1 MLFCVWL
8 SFLSLMLFR
17 FFHAGWLIF
26 KFLSNITFSEYIS
39 LFFHSFIHYF
49 PHTFFWKF
57 LGLAF
62 MFRTMC
68 FVNYFCV
75 QPYIKKEVN
84 FFFIYVFN
92 YFSSISK
99 KGFIFFFVTF
109 LYWDLCQKSIY
120 HGCGSIFYFT
130 GHEFILPP
138 VLHCFDYCKSLNQ
151 IKFPNFVFQ
160 FFYGYSCNF
169 NFHVNFRISLS
180 SSTKVGH
187 WDFNQ
192 WTFK

>member
-75 QPYIKKEVN
+75 QPYIKKEAHFFSYMYSIISALLVEKAL
-84 FFFIYVFN
+84 FSFLLPFFIEICVKNQYTMDVAL
-92 YFSSISK
+92 YSISLAMNLS
-99 KGFIFFFVTF
+99 FH
-109 LYWDLCQKSIY
+109 Q
-120 HGCGSIFYFT
+120 YFT
-130 GHEFILPP
+130 
-138 VLHCFDYCKSLNQ
+138 VLITVSL
-151 IKFPNFVFQ
+151 
-160 FFYGYSCNF
+160 
-169 NFHVNFRISLS
+169 
-180 SSTKVGH
+180 
-187 WDFNQ
+187 
-192 WTFK
+192 